1 MTDASNQNM
10 ANALRILSVTPD
22 IGIDETEERS
32 VMIIASLNEKSGL
45 DEQIGT
51 QNTISHRP
59 VGTSF

>member
-1 MTDASNQNM
+1 MTDSVNHFM
-10 ANALRILSVTPD
+10 ANALQNLSATPN

-59 VGTSF
+59 VGTPF